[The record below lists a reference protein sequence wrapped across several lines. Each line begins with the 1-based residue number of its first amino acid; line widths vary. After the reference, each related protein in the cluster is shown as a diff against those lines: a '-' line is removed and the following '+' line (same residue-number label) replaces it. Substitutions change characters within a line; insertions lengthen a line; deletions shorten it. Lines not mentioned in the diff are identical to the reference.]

1 MVQEIG
7 PVQLG
12 GLGFPQ
18 GTKDD
23 LIARWGISSELVRT
37 LRPTANAGGK
47 PKETQR

>member
-12 GLGFPQ
+12 ALGFPQ

-37 LRPTANAGGK
+37 FRPTATAGGK
-47 PKETQR
+47 LKETRR